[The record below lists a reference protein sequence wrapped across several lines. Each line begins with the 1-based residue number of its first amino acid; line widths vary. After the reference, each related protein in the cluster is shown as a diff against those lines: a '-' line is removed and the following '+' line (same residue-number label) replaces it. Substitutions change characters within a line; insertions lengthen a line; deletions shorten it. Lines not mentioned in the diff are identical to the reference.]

1 MSVRQAVIGFAA
13 GLSVALIGASYID
26 VPMLLSIEPSD
37 VSAQE
42 RWAKD
47 TGSVLMARVGRQFV
61 HGEREDAS
69 TFVFHDQPKPMLR
82 YLCRT
87 NRYTIPVGFVR
98 GHYSRPDVLN
108 ILDIRMEYGVWA
120 LPSEKPTKARNKA
133 CAEFNDF
140 GHLIAS
146 SDGTTAEMGLVVADA
161 ARVAA
166 IAGTPTFR
174 VTCIDHRQN
183 NSPCDGNAALRTL
196 DPRKIIQVIN
206 KSTHYLEDKSGI
218 RRTDQL
224 SFGLLST
231 QDVHPEGMVI
241 EATTFQAYAK
251 HVPDRITI
259 ESVAIAFEV
268 Y

>member
-1 MSVRQAVIGFAA
+1 MSVRQAVFGFAA
-13 GLSVALIGASYID
+13 GISVALLGASYID

-37 VSAQE
+37 ASAQE

-47 TGSVLMARVGRQFV
+47 TGSVLMARIGRQFV

-98 GHYSRPDVLN
+98 GHYSRPDSLN
-108 ILDIRMEYGVWA
+108 ILDLRMEYGVWA
-120 LPSEKPTKARNKA
+120 LPSEKSTKTRDQA

-146 SDGTTAEMGLVVADA
+146 NDGSTAEMGVVIADA

-166 IAGTPTFR
+166 IAGPPAFR
-174 VTCIDHRQN
+174 VTCVDRRQI
-183 NSPCDGNAALRTL
+183 STSCDGNAVLRTL
-196 DPRKIIQVIN
+196 DARKIIQVIN

-224 SFGLLST
+224 FFGLLST
-231 QDVHPEGMVI
+231 QNVHPEGMVI
-241 EATTFQAYAK
+241 EATTFQAYAR